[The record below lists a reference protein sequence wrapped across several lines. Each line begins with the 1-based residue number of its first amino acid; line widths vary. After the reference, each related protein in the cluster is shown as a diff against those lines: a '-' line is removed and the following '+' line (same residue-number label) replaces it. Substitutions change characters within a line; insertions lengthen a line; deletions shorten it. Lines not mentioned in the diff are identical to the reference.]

1 MADFSSPAYKRS
13 RAAYVAQSTF
23 EYFITLVVADA
34 FLAKLLTSLGVSDA
48 MAGIIASFVS
58 LVFVVQ
64 IFSILLVKGRM
75 GSRSLSMIFETLS
88 QLCFASIYF
97 IPFLPVSREAKHMIV
112 ILAILFAY
120 VSKYLVYYILFK
132 WGNSFVENSRRGRF
146 SALREMV
153 SLFGGIVF
161 TLVVSRVFDSY
172 EASGNLSGGFLFIA
186 IVILVCTL
194 SSLVSMLLM
203 KPEST
208 VEEQSDK
215 KSLRDVMR
223 NTLGNPHFRR
233 LLVFA
238 VLWECAKYFTV
249 GFLGVYKTKELVMT
263 VFLVQIVNVV
273 ANGFRLVFSVPFG
286 KYSDKTSFAKGIK
299 LGLILAAAAFLFCM
313 LTTPKNWFFII
324 LYTVLYNVSTAGTN
338 QNGFNIMYSTVS
350 NEYIVQA
357 MAIRNCVGGIF
368 GFGAALLGGRILS
381 AVQANGNRAFGI
393 PMYGQQLLAGIS
405 LLLTVSAIVYLH
417 FAIVRPDEE
426 RRLVHMD

>member
-120 VSKYLVYYILFK
+120 VSKYLVYSILFK

-249 GFLGVYKTKELVMT
+249 GFLAELRVMMELIGVELEESAKHQFGDVGILHLKELGSLQH
-263 VFLVQIVNVV
+263 VFRALLAHKVDAYAI
-273 ANGFRLVFSVPFG
+273 
-286 KYSDKTSFAKGIK
+286 D
-299 LGLILAAAAFLFCM
+299 LAA
-313 LTTPKNWFFII
+313 
-324 LYTVLYNVSTAGTN
+324 
-338 QNGFNIMYSTVS
+338 
-350 NEYIVQA
+350 
-357 MAIRNCVGGIF
+357 VGGSSGKADVIGVEF
-368 GFGAALLGGRILS
+368 TVGDDRDH
-381 AVQANGNRAFGI
+381 
-393 PMYGQQLLAGIS
+393 QLLLIAE
-405 LLLTVSAIVYLH
+405 A
-417 FAIVRPDEE
+417 
-426 RRLVHMD
+426 

>member
-1 MADFSSPAYKRS
+1 MPDFTSPAYKRS

-23 EYFITLVVADA
+23 EYFIMLVVADA

-75 GSRSLSMIFETLS
+75 GSKSLSMIFETLS

-97 IPFLPVSREAKHMIV
+97 IPFLPVSREAKHVFV
-112 ILAILFAY
+112 ILAILLAY
-120 VSKYLVYYILFK
+120 VMKYLVYSILFK
-132 WGNSFVENSRRGRF
+132 WGNSFVENSHRGRF
-146 SALREMV
+146 SAVREMV
-153 SLFGGIVF
+153 SLLSGIIF
-161 TLVVSRVFDSY
+161 TLAVSRVFDSY
-172 EASGNLSGGFLFIA
+172 EASGNLEGGFLFIA

-194 SSLVSMLLM
+194 GSLIGMLMM
-203 KPEST
+203 KPESIP
-208 VEEQSDK
+208 EEQSVK
-215 KSLRDVMR
+215 KSLSDVMQ

-273 ANGFRLVFSVPFG
+273 ANGFRLAFSVPFG
-286 KYSDKTSFAKGIK
+286 KYSDKTSFAKGLE
-299 LGLILAAAAFLFCM
+299 LGLVLVAAAFLFCM
-313 LTTPKNWFFII
+313 LTTPKTWFFII

-338 QNGFNIMYSTVS
+338 QNSFNIMYSTVS

-357 MAIRNCVGGIF
+357 MAIRNCVGGIC

-381 AVQANGNRAFGI
+381 AVQANGNRFLGI
-393 PMYGQQLLAGIS
+393 QLYGQQLLAGIS
-405 LLLTVSAIVYLH
+405 LLLTVVAMIYMH